1 MKPKT
6 HPLIIPLLTYH
17 SPSSLPPTLRQS
29 PPFIIALIILI
40 ITKPLIL
47 QRKHRLTIQ
56 TLAWKRGGFLRDW
69 SREGGGVAVVG
80 ATLVAGE
87 GSVGRWFGSVGLGV
101 GVRAALLEVF
111 AQVEGGAGGEVEAVV
126 VLGDL

>member
-47 QRKHRLTIQ
+47 QRKHRLTVQ
-56 TLAWKRGGFLRDW
+56 TLPGECGRFLRDG
-69 SREGGGVAVVG
+69 RGQGGCVSVVR
-80 ATLVAGE
+80 AALVAGE
-87 GSVGRWFGSVGLGV
+87 GGVGRWFGSVAV
-101 GVRAALLEVF
+101 GVRVAAALFEVF
-111 AQVEGGAGGEVEAVV
+111 A
-126 VLGDL
+126 